1 MTNHLEGGANLTCFN
16 HQSNRLSPGWHSV
29 SCCCAKKIWDFC
41 EFEPKFCIQWIGA
54 GCNLQRGNQWEN
66 LLVEAFQPADH
77 LWIEGSLP
85 FDSIFAANQFKFF
98 PRKSVPACNKI
109 TPTKLQRFVRLKD
122 ARFIFSVTVLEDSLE
137 SNLFPVSPSASF
149 LTSAS
154 CLVLVR
160 LDYLYFINC
169 QQRCLVRPRLGIL
182 SCSGPLVQSNSRSS
196 VNWLASL
203 CPVEPSTIIQSWQL
217 AEGNLDEPCHR
228 APHLHSAFSSLLK
241 LNQKIYSYSNLTI

>member
-1 MTNHLEGGANLTCFN
+1 MYYYTTTIKKHGPHSYRFRGWSRQPATISWEALSSCKTTDRRWSSGDKPAYESSLMTNHLEGGANLSCFN

-66 LLVEAFQPADH
+66 LLVETFQPADH
-77 LWIEGSLP
+77 LWSEGSLP
-85 FDSIFAANQFKFF
+85 FDSIFAANLFKFF

-137 SNLFPVSPSASF
+137 
-149 LTSAS
+149 
-154 CLVLVR
+154 
-160 LDYLYFINC
+160 
-169 QQRCLVRPRLGIL
+169 L
-182 SCSGPLVQSNSRSS
+182 SL
-196 VNWLASL
+196 SL
-203 CPVEPSTIIQSWQL
+203 I
-217 AEGNLDEPCHR
+217 
-228 APHLHSAFSSLLK
+228 
-241 LNQKIYSYSNLTI
+241 